1 MPTMSALEATFC
13 RSAPW
18 RLIARKV
25 VPWATQGIPFAG
37 DVLEI
42 GGGTGAM
49 SEEIARAF
57 PHARI
62 VTTDFDPEMVDAAKA
77 RPSGPQTVEAR
88 QADATDLPFADESFD
103 VAASFLMLHHVID
116 WEQAISEIARV
127 LRPGGTFVGYDL
139 TASLPAKLIHFVDR
153 SPHRLI
159 SRGELEPVL
168 SSTGLDV
175 MNVQYAFG
183 GTVVRFVAR
192 TQSAATHKE

>member
-1 MPTMSALEATFC
+1 MPNMSALEATFC

-25 VPWATQGIPFAG
+25 VPWATQGVALTG

-49 SEEIARAF
+49 AEEIAREF
-57 PHARI
+57 PQARI
-62 VTTDFDPEMVDAAKA
+62 VTTDFDPAMVDVAKA
-77 RPSGPQTVEAR
+77 RLAGAPTIDAR
-88 QADATDLPFADESFD
+88 QADATELPFADDSFD

-116 WEQAISEIARV
+116 WEQAIMEIGRV
-127 LRPGGTFVGYDL
+127 LRPGGAFVGYDL
-139 TASLPAKLIHFVDR
+139 TASLPAKWIHVVDR

-159 SRGELEPVL
+159 GRGEIEPVL
-168 SSTGLDV
+168 AHAGLDV
-175 MNVQYAFG
+175 ANLRYGFG

-192 TQSAATHKE
+192 TPTVRTHGE

>member
-1 MPTMSALEATFC
+1 MPGMSALEAAFC

-18 RLIARKV
+18 RLVARKV
-25 VPWATQGIPFAG
+25 VPWATQGVTLTG

-49 SEEIARAF
+49 AEEIARAF
-57 PHARI
+57 PRARI
-62 VTTDFDPEMVDAAKA
+62 VTTDFDPAMVDAARA
-77 RPSGPQTVEAR
+77 RLARVPAVDAR

-116 WEQAISEIARV
+116 WERATTEIGRV

-139 TASLPAKLIHFVDR
+139 TASLPAKWVHFVDR

-159 SRGELEPVL
+159 GRGQLEPVL
-168 SSTGLDV
+168 SSAGFDAVSVRYT
-175 MNVQYAFG
+175 FG
-183 GTVVRFVAR
+183 GTVLRFVAR
-192 TQSAATHKE
+192 TRTESN